1 MQDTSTAN
9 KWFPV
14 DKKSKVSYPSPQ
26 SILREAVGVSEYSF
40 ICKTT
45 NTIHIRAAVIMPAR
59 VSYAHLLTAPWAMIY
74 KTKLWVMII
83 VSISEPTKWLDI
95 AKSSGAL
102 AWQKG
107 PTKSLLYQFEL
118 PDMDLHGLEVRPNNT
133 GLVTDELA
141 KAFQLKHPGKPRRQT
156 KDYDYEEMMKDIIAN
171 KLTYVAM
178 AEKYNISRITVMT
191 NAHRAGYKSLRAG
204 KPHVKA

>member
-1 MQDTSTAN
+1 MREEKIN

-14 DKKSKVSYPSPQ
+14 DKNNKLSFPTPQ
-26 SILREAVGVSEYSF
+26 SILREAVGASEYKF
-40 ICKTT
+40 LCKTT
-45 NTIHIRAAVIMPAR
+45 NTDHIRAAVIMPAYS
-59 VSYAHLLTAPWAMIY
+59 SYEHLLTAPWALIY

-95 AKSSGAL
+95 AKSSGAI

-107 PTKSLLYQFEL
+107 SSQTVLYQWER
-118 PDMDLHGLEVRPNNT
+118 PDMDQHGLEVRPSNT

-141 KAFQLKHPGKPRRQT
+141 KSFQLKNPSKPRRQT
-156 KDYDYEEMMKDIIAN
+156 KDYDYDEMMKDIRDN

-191 NAHRAGYKSLRAG
+191 NAHRAGYKHLRAG
-204 KPHVKA
+204 KPHVTA

>member
-1 MQDTSTAN
+1 MQDKTIN
-9 KWFPV
+9 KWYQT
-14 DKKSKVSYPSPQ
+14 DKKSKLTYPTPQ
-26 SILREAVGVSEYSF
+26 SILREAVGASEYKF
-40 ICKTT
+40 LCKTT
-45 NTIHIRAAVIMPAR
+45 NTDHIRAAAIMPA
-59 VSYAHLLTAPWAMIY
+59 LIY

-95 AKSSGAL
+95 AKSSGAI

-107 PTKSLLYQFEL
+107 SSQTVLYQWER
-118 PDMDLHGLEVRPNNT
+118 PDMDQHGLEVRPSNT

-141 KAFQLKHPGKPRRQT
+141 KSFQLKNPGKPRRQI
-156 KDYDYEEMMKDIIAN
+156 KDYDHTAMMQDIKDN

-178 AEKYNISRITVMT
+178 AEKYNVSRITVMT